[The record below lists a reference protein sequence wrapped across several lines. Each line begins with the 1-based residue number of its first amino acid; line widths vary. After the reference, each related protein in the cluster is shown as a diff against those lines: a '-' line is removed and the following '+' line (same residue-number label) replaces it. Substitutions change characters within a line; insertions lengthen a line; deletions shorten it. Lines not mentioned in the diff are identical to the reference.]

1 MLVIHIK
8 SPKGDVQEVVRQNM
22 AVTIGKGDDC
32 DVRIKGWTIGKR
44 HASIVN
50 KNGQLYLEDH
60 GGLSVTEVNGTAIDE
75 SYGPIKPSDTIQ
87 IGGYSIDVEL
97 VADARP
103 SNNSAANEQPK
114 VQRAA
119 SNQEKESGSSIEEL
133 LSATLSRPMPAFQPR
148 ALSTSAP
155 LPIKDGSAD
164 VVTIEVSKKSEET
177 DAVIKPRPPVTNI
190 EPISNMDTPP
200 NFDPNATVRT
210 KARVLEDHRVAKMNQ
225 ARQIIHEKL
234 IKVMDLR
241 RVDVSRMVDD
251 ELRSTV
257 SLLINE
263 IIQNTNDLPAG
274 VNKEQLAKQVLDEIV
289 GLGPLEDLLDDDN
302 VTEIMVNR
310 YDEIF
315 IERGGKLEES
325 EVTFTSDKAVLQAIE
340 RIVAPLGRRIDESSP
355 MVDARLKDGSRV
367 NAVIPPLAL
376 KGCNITI
383 RKFAKNKLKD
393 EDLIRFNSV
402 TADMM
407 AFLRTAVIHGSNIVI
422 SGGTGSGKTTLLNVL
437 SNHIPDDERI
447 VTVEDAAELKLSQPN
462 LVSLEARPPNV
473 EGKGAVTIRDLVK
486 NCLRMRPDRIVV
498 GECRGGEALDMLQAM
513 NTGHD
518 GSLTTAHA
526 NTPRDCIARLE
537 VMVLMSGLDL
547 PIQAIREQIA
557 SAVHL
562 IVQQNRFPDGSRK
575 VTHITEITGME
586 GGMIQMQDI
595 FLFKQK
601 GYGPDGRVQGS
612 FVATGAI
619 PELYQSMSER
629 GIPVD
634 LSIFQKGREL

>member
-1 MLVIHIK
+1 MLIINVK
-8 SPKGDVQEVVRQNM
+8 SPKGDMNEILSQSGT
-22 AVTIGKGDDC
+22 ATIGKADDC
-32 DVRIKGWTIGKR
+32 IVQLKGWTIGKK
-44 HASIVN
+44 HASIVS
-50 KNGQLYLEDH
+50 KNGQLHLEDH
-60 GGLSVTEVNGTAIDE
+60 GGLSVTEVNGTAVE
-75 SYGPIKPSDTIQ
+75 QTYGPLKASDVIQ
-87 IGGYSIDVEL
+87 IGGYSITVNSQAAP
-97 VADARP
+97 VAEKIP
-103 SNNSAANEQPK
+103 SVKSPK
-114 VQRAA
+114 QTGQSV
-119 SNQEKESGSSIEEL
+119 EEL
-133 LSATLSRPMPAFQPR
+133 LMATLSRPIPAFQPR
-148 ALSTSAP
+148 ALSPTAP
-155 LPIKDGSAD
+155 LPIKEPGFNTA
-164 VVTIEVSKKSEET
+164 TIDEPKVQKQEVIQPVSMP
-177 DAVIKPRPPVTNI
+177 ARPPAVKEVQVSQPEPQI
-190 EPISNMDTPP
+190 E
-200 NFDPNATVRT
+200 FDPSMTTKT
-210 KARVLEDHRVAKMNQ
+210 KARAVADDNVARMNKGRALVQ
-225 ARQIIHEKL
+225 AKL

-241 RVDVSRMVDD
+241 RVDVSRMVEN

-257 SLLINE
+257 STLINE
-263 IIQNTNDLPAG
+263 IIAEATDLPVG
-274 VNKEQLAKQVLDEIV
+274 IDKQQLGKQVLDEVV
-289 GLGPLEDLLDDDN
+289 GLGPLEDLLSDPS

-315 IERGGKLEES
+315 LERSGKLTQS

-383 RKFAKNKLKD
+383 RKFSQNKLHD
-393 EDLIRFNSV
+393 TDLVKYNSV

-407 AFLRTAVIHGSNIVI
+407 AFIKVAVEQGTNIVI
-422 SGGTGSGKTTLLNVL
+422 SGGTGSGKTTLLNVM
-437 SNHIPDDERI
+437 SNYIPDDERI

-462 LVSLEARPPNV
+462 LISLEARPANV
-473 EGKGAVTIRDLVK
+473 EGKGAVHIRDLVK

-562 IVQQNRFPDGSRK
+562 IVQQSRFPDGSRK

-586 GGMIQMQDI
+586 AGMIQMQDI

-601 GYGPDGRVQGS
+601 GYGPDGKVTGS

-619 PELYQSMSER
+619 PDLYQTLSER

-634 LSIFQKGREL
+634 LSIFQKDREL